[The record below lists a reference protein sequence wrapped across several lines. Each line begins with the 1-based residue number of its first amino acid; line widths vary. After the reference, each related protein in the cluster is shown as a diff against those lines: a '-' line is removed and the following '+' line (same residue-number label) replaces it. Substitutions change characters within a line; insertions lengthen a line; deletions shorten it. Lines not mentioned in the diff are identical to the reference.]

1 MPIPRN
7 KRCPNCGY
15 LLTSGWVDAQLFW
28 DSIKNLYVSG
38 TGGHTARQTPR
49 LNDVPLDRPDRHMVA
64 SLVGGRKKAITQ
76 ACAERILAHSNLDPH
91 IPDEIFFQDSP
102 L

>member
-15 LLTSGWVDAQLFW
+15 LLTPGWVDAQLFW

-49 LNDVPLDRPDRHMVA
+49 LNDVPLDLRDRNLIA
-64 SLVGGRKKAITQ
+64 SLRQDRKKAIRLDS
-76 ACAERILAHSNLDPH
+76 AERILAHSNLDPH
-91 IPDEIFFQDSP
+91 IPDEIFLQD
-102 L
+102 